1 MPFLLSLKV
10 YSDFQRKENNTPCK
24 RNNQSGWKSDGPVLP
39 RFPITA
45 ICINS
50 CYFLSMF
57 CPSAHNLLSEARG
70 HHATVHTGS
79 PREPNDPTSAG
90 YLLPSRST
98 GVTPSPTPS
107 NSSSPFQCSSASI
120 PSPSLPSIYRMIPS
134 QLHWE
139 TVKAI
144 QHDLTKLPF
153 LSVYNACLSSIL
165 SQRKKYPFSFPSLVL
180 CLCLW
185 ILPRTMFH

>member
-10 YSDFQRKENNTPCK
+10 YSDLQRKENNTPCK
-24 RNNQSGWKSDGPVLP
+24 RNNQSGWKSDGPVLQ

-45 ICINS
+45 ICNNS

-57 CPSAHNLLSEARG
+57 CPSAHSLLSEARG

-79 PREPNDPTSAG
+79 PRPKWPNLSW
-90 YLLPSRST
+90 LLTAIQEYWAHSL
-98 GVTPSPTPS
+98 S
-107 NSSSPFQCSSASI
+107 NSFQQLFPFPVFCFYPLSI
-120 PSPSLPSIYRMIPS
+120 PSVYRMIPS

-139 TVKAI
+139 TLKAT
-144 QHDLTKLPF
+144 QHNLTKLPF